1 MSLNKE
7 NRQRLLDLAKRSIQ
21 HGLQTGR
28 PLKINLDDY
37 PEELTERRA
46 TFVTLQKNH
55 QLRGCIGMLE
65 AVRPLAED
73 IAENAFSSAFED
85 PRFPPLQADE
95 LDGLEIYL
103 SLLTP
108 AEPLTF
114 TSEQD
119 LISQLQPGIDGL
131 ILEEPEIYNVANK
144 REQLPPRIDG
154 LILEKGRRRGTFLPS
169 VWEQLPEP
177 EQFLQHLKL
186 KAGLRPDYW
195 SENIKIYRYHT
206 EIIDCPGPAR
216 LHQSLNKHQGLIKP
230 ILPCQLAVKVNT
242 V

>member
-1 MSLNKE
+1 MSLNKGHQ
-7 NRQRLLDLAKRSIQ
+7 QRLLELAKSSIQ
-21 HGLQTGR
+21 HGLQKGQ

-46 TFVTLQKNH
+46 TFVTLEINH

-73 IAENAFSSAFED
+73 IAENAYLAAFKD
-85 PRFPPLQADE
+85 PRFPPLEANE
-95 LDGLEIYL
+95 LDKLEIHL
-103 SLLTP
+103 SILTP
-108 AEPLTF
+108 AEPVSF
-114 TSEQD
+114 SSEQD

-131 ILEEPEIYNVANK
+131 ILEEPEIYNVANNG
-144 REQLPPRIDG
+144 EQLPPRIDG

-186 KAGLRPDYW
+186 KAGLPPDYW
-195 SENIKIYRYHT
+195 SENIRIYRYRT
-206 EIIDCPGPAR
+206 EIIG
-216 LHQSLNKHQGLIKP
+216 
-230 ILPCQLAVKVNT
+230 
-242 V
+242 